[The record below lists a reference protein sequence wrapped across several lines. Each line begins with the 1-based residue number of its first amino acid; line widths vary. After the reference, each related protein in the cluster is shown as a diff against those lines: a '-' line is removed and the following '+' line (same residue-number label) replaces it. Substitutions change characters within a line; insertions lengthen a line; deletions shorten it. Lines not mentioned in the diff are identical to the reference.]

1 MSQYMAVIL
10 SGAGRGPER
19 AKGALMAAL
28 RAGESLDMAAIEGRS
43 DYKVSKWKARR
54 RGRSEGT

>member
-1 MSQYMAVIL
+1 MIL

-19 AKGALMAAL
+19 AKGALSAAL
-28 RAGESLDMAAIEGRS
+28 RAGENLDMAAMEGRS
-43 DYKVSKWKARR
+43 DWEVPKWKARR